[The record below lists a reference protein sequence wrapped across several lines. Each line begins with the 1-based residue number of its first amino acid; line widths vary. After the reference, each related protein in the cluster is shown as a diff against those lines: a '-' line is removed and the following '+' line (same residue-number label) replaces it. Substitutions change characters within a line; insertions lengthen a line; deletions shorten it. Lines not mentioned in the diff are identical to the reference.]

1 MTDTS
6 LRTRTLPHRWP
17 RTEAG
22 IAALERAAIGP
33 CLTQPP
39 EATAVAHLISSLRA
53 ELLYL
58 VLEISQPHLG
68 LGVRQLELYEPRHVL
83 LESQAHVLVAHL

>member
-6 LRTRTLPHRWP
+6 LRTHVPHRWGRAP
-17 RTEAG
+17 RP
-22 IAALERAAIGP
+22 ALRHSRAAIGP

-68 LGVRQLELYEPRHVL
+68 LGVRQLEFYEARHVL
-83 LESQAHVLVAHL
+83 LEAQAHVLVAHL